1 MTNAKPSAGAPSMY
15 FKTKVMTASPAE
27 LRHMLLDGAIRF
39 TEIARAGM
47 DKNDFEAVFTG
58 ISRTQAILMEL
69 INGLRP
75 DHDAELC
82 KRLSALYT
90 YMYTRLMQASS
101 TKDPAIIDEVL
112 ALLQYE
118 RETWNMVQA
127 KLIEENAAAAVMSD
141 TPSAVP
147 PVDPALQPK
156 PTALV
161 GANVSLHG

>member
-1 MTNAKPSAGAPSMY
+1 MPIAKPSATAHSMY

-27 LRHMLLDGAIRF
+27 LRHMLIDGAIRF

-47 DKNDFEAVFTG
+47 EKQDYEAVFTG
-58 ISRTQAILMEL
+58 ISRSQAILMEL

-101 TKDPAIIDEVL
+101 EKNATIIDEVL

-118 RETWNMVQA
+118 RETWSMVQA
-127 KLIEENAAAAVMSD
+127 KLIEENAAAAAMNE

-147 PVDPALQPK
+147 PVDPTLQPK